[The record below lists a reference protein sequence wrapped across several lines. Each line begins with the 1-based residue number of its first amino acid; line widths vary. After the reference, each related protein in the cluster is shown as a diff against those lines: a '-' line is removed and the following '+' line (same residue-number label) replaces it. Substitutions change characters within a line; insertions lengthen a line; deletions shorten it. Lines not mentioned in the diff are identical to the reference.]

1 MIYPGRRR
9 RVAAVFM
16 HNPGT
21 MARMSDYG
29 RRARRPNDAPTVLLQ
44 GRVSPTAR
52 NDVREAAEASGVTM
66 SYYLDALI
74 TKLINENGGMPLVDP
89 PARDRANQ
97 LDLPEEAPTKAA

>member
-1 MIYPGRRR
+1 
-9 RVAAVFM
+9 
-16 HNPGT
+16 
-21 MARMSDYG
+21 MSDYG

-52 NDVREAAEASGVTM
+52 NDVREAAEASGATM

-74 TKLINENGGMPLVDP
+74 TKLVNENGGMPLVDP

>member
-1 MIYPGRRR
+1 MTYTRCRR
-9 RVAAVFM
+9 RVAALFM

-21 MARMSDYG
+21 MSLMSDYG

-52 NDVREAAEASGVTM
+52 DDVREAAEASGVTM

-74 TKLINENGGMPLVDP
+74 TKLVSENGGMPLVDP

-97 LDLPEEAPTKAA
+97 LDIPEEAATRAA

>member
-1 MIYPGRRR
+1 MSYTRRRR
-9 RVAAVFM
+9 RVAPVFM

-21 MARMSDYG
+21 MASMSDYG

-44 GRVSPTAR
+44 GRVSPSAR

-74 TKLINENGGMPLVDP
+74 AKLVSENGGMPLVDP

-97 LDLPEEAPTKAA
+97 LDIPVEATTRAA

>member
-1 MIYPGRRR
+1 
-9 RVAAVFM
+9 
-16 HNPGT
+16 
-21 MARMSDYG
+21 MSDYG

-44 GRVSPTAR
+44 GRVSSAR

-74 TKLINENGGMPLVDP
+74 AKLVSENGGMPLVDP

-97 LDLPEEAPTKAA
+97 LDIPVEATTRAA